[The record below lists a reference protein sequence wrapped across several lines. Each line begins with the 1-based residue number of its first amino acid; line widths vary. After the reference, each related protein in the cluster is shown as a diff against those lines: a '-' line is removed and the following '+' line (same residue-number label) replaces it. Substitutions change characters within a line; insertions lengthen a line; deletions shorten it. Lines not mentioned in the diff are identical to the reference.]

1 MVLYEL
7 FAVIINVSGPM
18 YSTWGIWSS
27 VPGAVGWEGQRDKA
41 VLLCHYHSCS
51 LSGTHQWPSKSIS
64 LYDHIATESIF
75 QMLWSGHHVYSVL
88 FFLLFLVMFSYSNGR
103 WIIPLLLTEYLYGWT
118 IISIK
123 KLKNNQ
129 DVTVKSYC
137 KLMKH
142 WLN

>member
-1 MVLYEL
+1 MSLVQCTVHEGYGHLSQEQVVEMVKETRLCCSVTITL
-7 FAVIINVSGPM
+7 ALSLGHISGPLKVFLCM
-18 YSTWGIWSS
+18 TIL
-27 VPGAVGWEGQRDKA
+27 QRNLFSRCCDQ
-41 VLLCHYHSCS
+41 V
-51 LSGTHQWPSKSIS
+51 TMFT
-64 LYDHIATESIF
+64 LYFWTS
-75 QMLWSGHHVYSVL
+75 
-88 FFLLFLVMFSYSNGR
+88 LVMFSYSNGR